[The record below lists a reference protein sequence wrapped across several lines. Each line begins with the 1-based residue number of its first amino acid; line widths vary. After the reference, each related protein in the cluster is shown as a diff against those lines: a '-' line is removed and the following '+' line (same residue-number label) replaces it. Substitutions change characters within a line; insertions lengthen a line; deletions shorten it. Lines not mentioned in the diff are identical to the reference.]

1 MQEMTLKHT
10 VKTRRFIEENHDS
23 CTLCGKEFQNH
34 DTTHLGYTENKELI
48 YVGDCCSEK
57 LTETII
63 RHSFS
68 KRPYEIPKNDTVL
81 WRFMDF
87 TKFISLISTQ
97 SLFFTRADKFE
108 DPFEGAKGIKKNKSK
123 WDKHYLEFFEQAYK
137 NPPEGVDFNKSDLE
151 IKKEAKRLLKELDNG
166 GKSDLKRTFIN
177 CWHEN
182 PFESEAMWK
191 LYTKNMTE
199 GIAIQTTYDKLYR
212 ALDRN
217 PSISIGRVNYI
228 DYSQQFAGINESF
241 WFKRKSFEHEKEVRA
256 IYKDFKAD
264 NEYGIPMKVNIRTL
278 INKLYVS
285 PTAQDWFVNV
295 VKDTMEKF
303 ELKKKINRS
312 SMIIE
317 PFH

>member
-1 MQEMTLKHT
+1 MTLKHT
-10 VKTRRFIEENHDS
+10 AKTRRFIDENHDS
-23 CTLCGKEFQNH
+23 CTLCGKEFRNH
-34 DTTHLGYTENKELI
+34 DTTHLGYTKTKKLI
-48 YVGDCCSEK
+48 YVGDCCSDN

-68 KRPYEIPKNDTVL
+68 KRPYEIPKNETVL

-97 SLFFTRADKFE
+97 TLFFTRADRFE
-108 DPFEGAKGIKKNKSK
+108 DPFEGAKGVKKNKNK
-123 WDKHYLEFFEQAYK
+123 WNKHYLGFFEQAYK
-137 NPPEGVDFNKSDLE
+137 NPPEGVNFNKSDSE

-166 GKSDLKRTFIN
+166 GKSDKQRTFIN

-191 LYTKNMTE
+191 LYTINMTE
-199 GIAIQTTYDKLYR
+199 GIAIQTTYGKLYQ
-212 ALDRN
+212 ALGRN

-256 IYKDFKAD
+256 IYKDFKAE
-264 NEYGIPMKVNIRTL
+264 NEYGIPMKVNVGTL
-278 INKLYVS
+278 IHTMYLS
-285 PTAQDWFVNV
+285 PTAQDWFVKV

-303 ELKKKINRS
+303 ELKKRINRS

>member
-10 VKTRRFIEENHDS
+10 VKTRRFIEENHDL

-34 DTTHLGYTENKELI
+34 DTTHLGYTRNKELI
-48 YVGDCCSEK
+48 YVGDCCSEN

-217 PSISIGRVNYI
+217 PSVSIGRVKYI
-228 DYSQQFAGINESF
+228 DYSQKFAGINESF

-256 IYKDFKAD
+256 IYKDFNAD
-264 NEYGIPMKVNIRTL
+264 NEFGIPLKVNIRTL

-295 VKDTMEKF
+295 VKDTMGKF